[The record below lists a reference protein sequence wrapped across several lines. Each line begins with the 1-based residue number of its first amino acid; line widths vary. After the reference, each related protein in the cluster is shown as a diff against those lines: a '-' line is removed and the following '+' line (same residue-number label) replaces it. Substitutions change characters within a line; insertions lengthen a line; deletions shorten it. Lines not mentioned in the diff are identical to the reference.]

1 MSQARPPQ
9 SDPRVAGHVEDIVDA
24 MLLAVRG
31 SEIEQSFAMSDL
43 PRVSEYATGAKSKAT
58 LLARFRNVDGKVL
71 IDGEVRAALRMR
83 CQRCMQPVDVPVDDE
98 FSVMLVGSESELDKL
113 APEQDAIVAEA
124 ERLDLRWLTEEQLLL
139 ASPMVPAHD
148 DEDEC
153 TVKAAPEKSASPPV
167 ETQRPFADLRAM
179 LKKP

>member
-1 MSQARPPQ
+1 MSQARPPH
-9 SDPRVAGHVEDIVDA
+9 SDSRAAGHIDDIVDA
-24 MLLAVRG
+24 MLLATRG
-31 SEIEQSFAMSDL
+31 TDIEQTFAMSDL
-43 PRVSEYATGAKSKAT
+43 PRVSDYATDAKAQAT
-58 LLARFRNVDGKVL
+58 LVARFRNMDGKVW
-71 IDGEVRAALRMR
+71 IDGEVTAALRMS

-98 FSVMLVGSESELDKL
+98 FSVMLIGSANELDAL

-139 ASPMVPAHD
+139 ASPLVPLHV
-148 DEDEC
+148 DEAEC
-153 TVKAAPEKSASPPV
+153 GIDVAKQTTVSAPV